1 MEQAKSVFFRNTASK
16 RVVLHPCAHMQYE
29 TELVGI
35 KIKLMLFDK
44 IKVTQYWEGRVGEG
58 IEEELEERNGG

>member
-1 MEQAKSVFFRNTASK
+1 
-16 RVVLHPCAHMQYE
+16 MQYE

-58 IEEELEERNGG
+58 IEEAAEETNGG